1 MVSIIIINYHQK
13 DLLFKCVD
21 SIYSTIT
28 SYPFETIIIN
38 NSADEDVNHLSNKYN
53 NLKIIE
59 NRNEGFSQAN
69 NIGTGQSNGE
79 YLLFLN
85 ADTIVKNDFLK
96 NSIEIFEDE
105 NIGAVGLKL
114 YNEDGTFQLSF
125 WKENTFF
132 KEIQNKKNEKAFKQ
146 RDFNVIGRFENEYQN
161 VSEVDW
167 VTGAAMLIRKK
178 VFNKVGGFDEDYFLF
193 YEDADICLRMKK
205 AGYKII
211 FYPFSKILHLKGEN
225 INEQFIKTT
234 YLYSKQSQLIYYKK
248 HNRLINRFLLRTYLM
263 VKFLFLSLFTLKKI
277 NFRILLMVL
286 GLRNA
291 K

>member
-1 MVSIIIINYHQK
+1 MVSIIIINYHQQ

-21 SIYSTIT
+21 SIYKTIK
-28 SYPFETIIIN
+28 SYPFETIIID
-38 NSADEDVNHLSNKYN
+38 NSTDEDINHLCNKYN

-69 NIGTGQSNGE
+69 NIGAGQSNGE

-96 NSIEIFEDE
+96 NLIEIFDDK
-105 NIGAVGLKL
+105 NIGAIGLKL

-132 KEIQNKKNEKAFKQ
+132 NEIQNKKNEKAFKQ
-146 RDFNVIGRFENEYQN
+146 RNLNIIGRFESEYQN
-161 VSEVDW
+161 VSKVDW
-167 VTGAAMLIRKK
+167 ITGAAMLVRKEI
-178 VFNKVGGFDEDYFLF
+178 FNKIGGFDEDYFLF
-193 YEDADICLRMKK
+193 YEDADICKWLKME
-205 AGYKII
+205 GYKII
-211 FYPFSKILHLKGEN
+211 FYPFSKIIHLKGEN

-248 HNRLINRFLLRTYLM
+248 HNNFFNRVLLTTYLM
-263 VKFLFLSLFTLKKI
+263 MKFLFLSLFTLKKI
-277 NFRILLMVL
+277 NFRILLMIL
-286 GLRNA
+286 GLRNT